1 MNAKVRITYRDKDN
15 NEILKPTDGEK
26 AYSPET
32 KKLYQWSAD
41 AGEWKLLD
49 AGVNLGMT
57 TYDLNKQLIGQMGVL
72 DSEGLTTAI
81 DILTAY
87 AKTSDNIY
95 HMLLCRDINY
105 YTIFKIDIL
114 NEEAEGF
121 GEVVLD
127 CATDIGA
134 IKSVENTED
143 GAIEIWVHPV
153 DSEPVVM
160 YLFPYDAGVVE
171 CTL

>member
-15 NEILKPTDGEK
+15 NEILNPTDGEK

-41 AGEWKLLD
+41 AGEWKLID
-49 AGVNLGMT
+49 GDINLGMT
-57 TYDLNKQLIGQMGVL
+57 TYDLNKQIIGQMDVL
-72 DSEGLTTAI
+72 DAEGLTAAANT
-81 DILTAY
+81 LTTY
-87 AKTSDNIY
+87 AKASDNIY

-114 NEEAEGF
+114 NEEVEGF

-134 IKSVENTED
+134 IKSVDNTED

-153 DSEPVVM
+153 DNEPVVM